1 MMMIMEIMMGMKDF
15 NKLLLYINNNVKK
28 KLYKT
33 E

>member
-1 MMMIMEIMMGMKDF
+1 MEIMMGMKDF

>member
-15 NKLLLYINNNVKK
+15 NKLLLFINNNVKK